1 MTCRA
6 RYPGCGGNPNHADPN
21 SALFHPAAGPTPTQG
36 PRTPVGRARRL
47 WGPAATLWRSLVTR
61 ADSALESARLPGA
74 DPDLSSRSH
83 PTLVPT
89 RDAYAVMSPAWRLAA
104 AGLVWATLIV
114 IGIGFSTQASVLR
127 EVAVPVFLLLE
138 LGIAPVLLAAPMR
151 ASRFTLV
158 AVVTSLSATVLIG
171 TVMARTHVWQPAEMM
186 TTVVM
191 VTIVLLATV
200 TVREIMAIGLDRAV
214 RIDTESDASTTAA
227 EEARVGRSTGLP
239 WVPLATVVALV
250 LVVGSSLLVRSD
262 PTPGGLISLEGP
274 GWFVG
279 VAILAAAVV
288 FALVTHRSPAL
299 PLLVLSGVVV
309 LSQAIVYGTPTM
321 VSAARHVGVI
331 DSIRVDGGVTLG
343 RDIFQSWAGL
353 FSGVAWVADVAGI
366 QDVMVIATWWP
377 VMITPMIALAATV
390 LARRFL
396 ADDGRAWLAGG
407 LFALTLTLNTIYF
420 SPQSLGIVLS
430 LCIAALALGAG
441 RPAGETSF
449 AVTSR
454 PAAPGELAG
463 QGDPAHSAR
472 PRASGVV
479 GWWPLAAI
487 LVLGSTLAVTHQI
500 SPYLTTAALGVFVVF
515 RLVRPW
521 WTPVLVL
528 GPAVL
533 WAVLN
538 RSVLGTFLVPAAAG
552 NVLDNA
558 APPVHDGA
566 TLDKPLVNT
575 LAFGLPAAVLVLVG
589 LAALA
594 SFLLHRKSRQQWALV
609 LAAASPASLIIVTNY
624 GAEGI
629 FRVTLFAAP
638 WLCILAVML
647 PWPRRLGRRLGVAA
661 LAAVMAVVVSVNVFG
676 NTALD
681 WNRVASVDTT
691 EATRVF
697 EDEAEFGAALL
708 VPGNGNATPGARTAK
723 YDEVQYVTR
732 DALGGYADTGPGY
745 DAVED
750 EQDLTEQFA
759 LGWEAS
765 EYYVIVSDVLGAY
778 DERYGFQTYAD
789 YEELGDAF
797 ADDDRWD
804 VVYSSPTVVLYRLS
818 DPADVRG

>member
-1 MTCRA
+1 M
-6 RYPGCGGNPNHADPN
+6 
-21 SALFHPAAGPTPTQG
+21 
-36 PRTPVGRARRL
+36 
-47 WGPAATLWRSLVTR
+47 TR
-61 ADSALESARLPGA
+61 ADSAPASARPDSA
-74 DPDLSSRSH
+74 DPDLASRSH

-89 RDAYAVMSPAWRLAA
+89 RDAYAVMSPGRRLAA
-104 AGLVWATLIV
+104 AGLVWLTLIV
-114 IGIGFSTQASVLR
+114 IGIGFATPATALR
-127 EVAVPVFLLLE
+127 ELAVPVFLLLE

-151 ASRFTLV
+151 SSRFTLI

-171 TVMARTHVWQPAEMM
+171 TAMARTHVWQPAETM

-191 VTIVLLATV
+191 ATIVLLATA
-200 TVREIMAIGLDRAV
+200 TVREIMAIGLDRAARLDGLV
-214 RIDTESDASTTAA
+214 ETVTDSVDT
-227 EEARVGRSTGLP
+227 EEARPGIADRLP
-239 WVPLATVVALV
+239 WVPLATAVALV
-250 LVVGSSLLVRSD
+250 LVVGSSLLVRGD
-262 PTPGGLISLEGP
+262 PTPGGLFSLEGP
-274 GWFVG
+274 GWFAG
-279 VAILAAAVV
+279 LALLVAATV

-299 PLLVLSGVVV
+299 PLLALSGVVV

-331 DSIRVDGGVTLG
+331 DSIRADGGVTLG

-366 QDVMVIATWWP
+366 RDVMVVATWWP

-430 LCIAALALGAG
+430 LSIAALALGAG
-441 RPAGETSF
+441 RPARETSF

-454 PAAPGELAG
+454 PAAPGELVAS
-463 QGDPAHSAR
+463 GDPAHSAR
-472 PRASGVV
+472 PRASGVL
-479 GWWPLAAI
+479 GRWSLAAI

-521 WTPVLVL
+521 WTPILVL
-528 GPAVL
+528 GPALL
-533 WAVLN
+533 WAYAN
-538 RSVLGTFLVPAAAG
+538 RSVLDTFLVPEAAG
-552 NVLDNA
+552 NVIDNA

-566 TLDKPLVNT
+566 ALDKPWVNT

-589 LAALA
+589 LAALL

-609 LAAASPASLIIVTNY
+609 LAAASPVSLIIATNY

-647 PWPRRLGRRLGVAA
+647 PWPGHLSRRLGVSFLAAA
-661 LAAVMAVVVSVNVFG
+661 LSVVVGVNVYG

-681 WNRVASVDTT
+681 WNRVASADTT
-691 EATRVF
+691 RATLAY
-697 EDEAEFGAALL
+697 EDAAEPGAALL
-708 VPGNGNATPGARTAK
+708 VPGNGNATPGALTAK
-723 YDEVQYVTR
+723 YDEVQYVPR
-732 DALGGYADTGPGY
+732 ESLGGYADTGPDY
-745 DAVED
+745 DAVAD
-750 EQDLTEQFA
+750 ERELTSRFA
-759 LGWEAS
+759 LGWQAS
-765 EYYVIVSDVLGAY
+765 EHYVLVSDVLGAY
-778 DERYGFQTYAD
+778 DERYGFQRFDD
-789 YEELGDAF
+789 YEELGRAF
-797 ADDDRWD
+797 AGDDRWQ
-804 VVYSSPTVVLYRLS
+804 VVYSSPTAVLYRLA
-818 DPADVRG
+818 DPEAVRG